1 MLKQVFLLKRR
12 PGMTLE
18 EFKDY
23 YENHH
28 AKLGEAFLTTA
39 RRYVRRYVKPQKNPL
54 TGQVIE
60 LDFDVVMEIWWD
72 SKEACNE
79 AMKKAVADGFYKLAY
94 EDEERLFD
102 THDNRVFTVEEYD
115 SDLPNSVMRSP
126 AQLQSST

>member
-12 PGMTLE
+12 PGMTME

-28 AKLGEAFLTTA
+28 AKFGDRFLTTA

-72 SKEACNE
+72 SREDCLD
-79 AMKKAVADGFYKLAY
+79 AMRKLADGGLSKLIY
-94 EDEERLFD
+94 EDEEKLFS
-102 THDNRVFTVEEYD
+102 THDNRVFTVEEHD
-115 SDLPNSVMRSP
+115 SDLPRSVARSF
-126 AQLQSST
+126 T